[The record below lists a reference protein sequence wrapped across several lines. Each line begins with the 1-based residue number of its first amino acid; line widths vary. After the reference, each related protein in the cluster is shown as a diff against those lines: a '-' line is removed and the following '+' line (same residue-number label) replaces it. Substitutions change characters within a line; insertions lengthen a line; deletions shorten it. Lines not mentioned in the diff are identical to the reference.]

1 MAARI
6 QQDSWGPDIVVL
18 ELKSVFRI
26 AFHNLEQF
34 LSRTRPQQ
42 LGFSSSALIARVHKY
57 QDVTG
62 FFCKFEESKHLEP

>member
-26 AFHNLEQF
+26 AFHNLEPF
-34 LSRTRPQQ
+34 LQRRVPNS
-42 LGFSSSALIARVHKY
+42 LGSVPLQLIARVHKY